1 MIIDLLAGL
10 HKKMANLV
18 RLNDP
23 GVVSPVEI
31 IQDRALSG
39 PHASGNSQYF
49 HLYPLLLGFV
59 PVLSCMH
66 INLQPDRKLCGS
78 LHLLP
83 EDRFYLFQLALLG
96 LDEKLIVNLEDQ
108 PGFQLFFFQPLA
120 DMNHRNFDDVRRGS
134 LESAH
139 S

>member
-1 MIIDLLAGL
+1 MIRAW
-10 HKKMANLV
+10 
-18 RLNDP
+18 
-23 GVVSPVEI
+23 VSPVEI

-78 LHLLP
+78 LHLS
-83 EDRFYLFQLALLG
+83 RRIVFTCSRLALLG
-96 LDEKLIVNLEDQ
+96 LDEKLIVNLEINLD
-108 PGFQLFFFQPLA
+108 FAVLF
-120 DMNHRNFDDVRRGS
+120 
-134 LESAH
+134 SAAR
-139 S
+139 